1 MSFRETR
8 RVEMYL
14 QACKAWRHFN
24 LSCADY
30 VKWPLSYAILY
41 DDFRQMVHD
50 ALFEAPGKVDERLT
64 PLSDYDLSMTQLR
77 RLEVI
82 AELFKQGNYIKG
94 CKKLRVI

>member
-1 MSFRETR
+1 
-8 RVEMYL
+8 
-14 QACKAWRHFN
+14 
-24 LSCADY
+24 
-30 VKWPLSYAILY
+30 
-41 DDFRQMVHD
+41 MVHD